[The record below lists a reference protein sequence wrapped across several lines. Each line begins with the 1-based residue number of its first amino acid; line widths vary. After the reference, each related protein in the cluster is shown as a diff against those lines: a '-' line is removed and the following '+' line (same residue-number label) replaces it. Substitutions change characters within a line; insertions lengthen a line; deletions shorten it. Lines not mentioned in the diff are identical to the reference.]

1 MMNTTA
7 FMVMLDN
14 QLKELLEKYPDQLQ
28 TKERAFTVWVLLNMP
43 DQDISENDA
52 LEAIVDGGQ
61 DKGIDA
67 IYVPD
72 SGGKIV
78 ILQTKYHKDPTG
90 KGIKKNELVKLFAGV
105 DWLLDGDLD
114 KIDQNPRFRARA
126 EAFREA
132 YYNFDYSSIAIIY
145 AATVT
150 NGCGKE
156 ENDEIEKVMTIFQ
169 ERGAP
174 FIIETLPVK
183 ELTNALVSRIH
194 KRFDINIDLK
204 FVGKPFAYEREKAG
218 ARAIVG
224 TVNGSEL
231 VEIFRKHSFRIFDT
245 NIRNFL
251 GNVKI
256 NQGITRTATDR
267 NDAKYFWFY
276 NNGVTFVCDEYS
288 FRSLEDTVVRLK
300 TAQII
305 NGCQTVT
312 SLHHAGK
319 DLSDDVEVLVRIIE
333 MKADINFI
341 RRVTLF
347 ANSQNAVR
355 PTDLVGTDTLQLEL
369 KRLLLE
375 LGYYYETRRGDYKA
389 EKDSLTRDVTHVVNL
404 KEAAQ
409 ALATTFGQK
418 PGVAKKDTS
427 KLFITRQDGGFYEEI
442 FPPDIMP
449 ERIITAITLMNIIP
463 KLRSRLEAKF
473 IDQHADIPSWLLHSD
488 FFISGLFYL
497 LTFDETMKRD
507 KDYLFKYTESL
518 KAVGN
523 HELDGQ
529 YADLIKAVDIVVREN
544 EKTYGYSH
552 PKFFKT
558 QVEYDKKLKPIIKKK
573 ITTL

>member
-1 MMNTTA
+1 MNTSE
-7 FMVMLDN
+7 FMIMLDN
-14 QLKELLEKYPDQLQ
+14 QLTELLNKYPSELR
-28 TKERAFTVWVLLNMP
+28 TKERAFIAWVLLNMS
-43 DQDISENDA
+43 DLDISENDA
-52 LEAIVDGGQ
+52 LEAIVDGNQ
-61 DKGIDA
+61 EKGIDA

-78 ILQTKYHKDPTG
+78 ILQGIYHKDPKG

-105 DWLLDGDLD
+105 DWLLDGDLE
-114 KIDQNPRFRARA
+114 KIDRNPRFTARS
-126 EAFREA
+126 EAFRDA
-132 YYNFDYSSIAIIY
+132 YYNFDYSSVAIVF

-156 ENDEIEKVMTIFQ
+156 ENDEIDKVMARFQ

-174 FIIETLPVK
+174 FIVDTLTVK
-183 ELTNALVSRIH
+183 ELTNALVSKIH
-194 KRFDINIDLK
+194 RRYNIDIDLK
-204 FVGKPFAYEREKAG
+204 FIGKPLPYEREKAD

-224 TVNGSEL
+224 TVNGGEL
-231 VEIFRKHSFRIFDT
+231 VNIYKKHNFRIFDI

-256 NQGITRTATDR
+256 NQGITRTATDI

-288 FRSLEDTVVRLK
+288 FRSLEDTVVRIK
-300 TAQII
+300 NAQII

-319 DLSDDVEVLVRIIE
+319 EMSDDVEVFVRIIE
-333 MKADINFI
+333 RQADINFV

-369 KRLLLE
+369 KRMLLDF
-375 LGYYYETRRGDYKA
+375 GYYYETRRGDYKA
-389 EKDSLTRDVTHVVNL
+389 EKDSLPKPVNDVINL

-409 ALATTFGQK
+409 AYATVFGQK
-418 PGVAKKDTS
+418 PGIAKKDTS
-427 KLFITRQDGGFYEEI
+427 KLFQTRQDGGFYEEI
-442 FPPDIMP
+442 FAPDIMP
-449 ERIITAITLMNIIP
+449 EQIIAAVTLMKNIP
-463 KLRSRLEAKF
+463 KVRLRLESKLSEEGSN
-473 IDQHADIPSWLLHSD
+473 IPGWLLHSD
-488 FFISGLFYL
+488 FFMAGLFSFA
-497 LTFDETMKRD
+497 TFHDNKKRD
-507 KDYLFKYTESL
+507 KDYLQKYTEWI
-518 KAVGN
+518 KKIGDP
-523 HELDGQ
+523 EIDGL
-529 YADLIKAVDIVVREN
+529 YGDMVTEVDTVVRDN

-558 QVEYDKKLKPIIKKK
+558 QIEYAKKLKPIIKKHVK
-573 ITTL
+573 KL